1 MLLKTKIRYITFLS
15 LIIISTIISGT
26 VFSQYNEKHLA
37 AGDKAPNITCE
48 DMIGNCTELKA
59 LSGKMVLLEFWG
71 SSNRSSMV
79 DHAELEKIYTDYKDV
94 NFKNSDGFEV
104 YSIALDDSEEHWKM
118 ATIRDNNSWEYSMRS
133 PERWN
138 SKAALDYNIQ
148 SIPKYFLINGDGEII
163 ETLFLMKDLPQ
174 ILSKYSGKIR

>member
-1 MLLKTKIRYITFLS
+1 MLLKIKIRYITFLS
-15 LIIISTIISGT
+15 LIIIFTIITGT
-26 VFSQYNEKHLA
+26 VFSQYNEKHLV
-37 AGDKAPNITCE
+37 AGDKAPNITCD
-48 DMIGNCTELKA
+48 DMIGNCTELNA
-59 LSGKMVLLEFWG
+59 LSGKIVLIEFWG
-71 SSNRSSMV
+71 SNNRSSMV
-79 DHAELEKIYTDYKDV
+79 DHAELEKIYMDYKDV
-94 NFKNSDGFEV
+94 NFKNGDGFEV
-104 YSIALDDSEEHWKM
+104 YSIALDDSGESWKM

-163 ETLFLMKDLPQ
+163 ETLFMMKDLPQ